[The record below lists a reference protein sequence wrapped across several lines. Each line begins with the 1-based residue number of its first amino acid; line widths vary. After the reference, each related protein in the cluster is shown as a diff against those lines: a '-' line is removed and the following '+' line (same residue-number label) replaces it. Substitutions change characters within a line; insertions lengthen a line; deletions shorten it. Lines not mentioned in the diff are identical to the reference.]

1 MPMDQPLLL
10 FRHQAQESRDS
21 QRLRGA
27 LILSQPLSQWLF
39 TVFLAGLVAS
49 AVVFLVRHD
58 YARKQS
64 VAGMLVPDRGLLE
77 LRAPAA
83 GSIARMHVAADAL
96 VDAGTPLFTVRFD
109 HTLAG
114 EAALTE
120 RLLDELRVQET
131 ALQQQ
136 MRELERLIANE
147 RRLLGVKSDALARA
161 DSLHARGMLAD
172 ADYDAVY
179 AQWLQQQG
187 AVGRLLLQKGDMRTQ
202 SAELQKQQLRLTA
215 EQDTTVVAPM
225 RGRVATVLRQQGM
238 SVIAQEPVLMLLPDG
253 AVLQAELWLPSSAS
267 GFVAAGQGVNLRYEA
282 FPYQKF
288 GVQHARIGTIAES
301 AVQVQQN
308 APPLFRALAT
318 LDAQHI
324 IAFGSPRR
332 LRPGMALSAD
342 IVVDRR
348 SLFEWLLEPLFS
360 ISGRAG
366 SGRASNNDGDTASE
380 PAGGSGS
387 GGNARNG
394 AEGNMEA
401 AANAASAGRAAE

>member
-1 MPMDQPLLL
+1 MNQPLPL
-10 FRHQAQESRDS
+10 FRLQAQQHRDS

-39 TVFLAGLVAS
+39 TVFLTGLVMIA
-49 AVVFLVRHD
+49 ATFLVRHD

-64 VAGMLVPDRGLLE
+64 VTGTLVPDRGLIE

-83 GSIARMHVAADAL
+83 GSIARMHVAADA
-96 VDAGTPLFTVRFD
+96 VVEAGEPLFTVRFD

-136 MRELERLIANE
+136 MRELERLVANE
-147 RRLLGVKSDALARA
+147 RRLLNVKANALARA
-161 DSLHARGMLAD
+161 ETLRGRGMLAA
-172 ADYDAVY
+172 ADYEAVY
-179 AQWLQQQG
+179 AQLLQQQG
-187 AVGRLLLQKGDMRTQ
+187 AVGRLVLQQGDMRAQ
-202 SAELQKQQLRLTA
+202 AAELQKQQLRMTA
-215 EQDTTVVAPM
+215 EQDTIVAAPT
-225 RGRVATVLRQQGM
+225 RGRVAMVLRQPGM
-238 SVIAQEPVLMLLPDG
+238 SVVAQEPVMMLLPDG
-253 AVLQAELWLPSSAS
+253 ALLQAELWLPSSAS
-267 GFVAAGQGVNLRYEA
+267 GFVARGQGVNLRYEA

-288 GVQHARIGTIAES
+288 GVQHARIDAIAES

-324 IAFGSPRR
+324 VAFGSPRP

-366 SGRASNNDGDTASE
+366 RGEETATDATSISGT
-380 PAGGSGS
+380 GSVV
-387 GGNARNG
+387 
-394 AEGNMEA
+394 E
-401 AANAASAGRAAE
+401 